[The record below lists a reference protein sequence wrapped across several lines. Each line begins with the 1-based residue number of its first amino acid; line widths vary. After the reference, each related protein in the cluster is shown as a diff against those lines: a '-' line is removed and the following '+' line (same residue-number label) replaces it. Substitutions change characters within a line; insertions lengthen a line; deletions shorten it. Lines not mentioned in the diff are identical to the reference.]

1 MKKLQFP
8 IHPVVVFVLAQI
20 AWLSLLGIW
29 IYWYISNYIIFKK
42 VGERISPQIVSKGT
56 NVLALVLGLV
66 LLVAIL
72 IGMYL
77 IYIYL
82 NRQRNLT
89 KSYDNFIANVT
100 HELKSPLASIQLYL
114 ETMIKRRID
123 RKRQVEFLSLMIDD
137 ARRLRSL
144 IDAILEIA
152 GLEQKGLARR
162 FELIE
167 RADPV
172 LRQLLEKSIAQLK
185 IDVDAV
191 RIDGCA
197 ECACV
202 IDQSALK
209 IVFDNILENS
219 VKYSAEPVRLNIILS
234 CTSRWLAIEITD
246 WGIGV
251 QGRNQKK
258 IFRKFHRID
267 REDSPNVKGT
277 GLGLFLVREIIRYHG
292 GRISAKSGGIGLGT
306 TICIELPV
314 YRKNKNRYTKR
325 LLRTTR
331 RREAHEKQK

>member
-29 IYWYISNYIIFKK
+29 IYWYVSNYIIFKK

-72 IGMYL
+72 VGMYL
-77 IYIYL
+77 IFIYL

-114 ETMIKRRID
+114 ETMMKRSIGRE
-123 RKRQVEFLSLMIDD
+123 RQVEFLTLMIDD
-137 ARRLRSL
+137 AQRLRSL

-162 FELIE
+162 FELFE
-167 RADPV
+167 KADPV
-172 LRQLLEKSIAQLK
+172 IRQLFEKSIAQLK

-191 RIDGCA
+191 QIDGSA

-202 IDQSALK
+202 IDQNALK

-219 VKYSAEPVRLNIILS
+219 VKYSTEAVRLNIMLS
-234 CTSRWLAIEITD
+234 CTSKWLIIDITD

-251 QGRNQKK
+251 QARNQKK

-267 REDSPNVKGT
+267 RDDSPNVKGT

-292 GRISAKSGGIGLGT
+292 GRISAQSGGVGLGT
-306 TICIELPV
+306 TIRIELPV
-314 YRKNKNRYTKR
+314 YLRNKTRHTER
-325 LLRTTR
+325 LLRSTR
-331 RREAHEKQK
+331 RKEAHEK